1 MHLFQVDDI
10 SAIFDVAHGPS
21 QSTLS
26 AVLHI
31 GRSRGVAIGCKQWWQ
46 SRWGDLPEKD
56 ATSLAPL
63 WRTAILCRPRG
74 DPGLTFLWVL
84 QPPQWHRDSMDE
96 GSSIHRRPFM
106 AVYCHEAHCPAHHH
120 SPVGLG
126 LRLLS
131 RMTSGIR
138 AQLYNCSL
146 SSSASVKFS
155 MHYITVHRSIDTLI
169 AIKPFHAS
177 VRTLGYQLDG
187 HKVRSLHPST
197 LYIRAQNHTYSF
209 DFILTIISV
218 LFNCMNPFFL
228 KLVVAYTNL

>member
-21 QSTLS
+21 QSALS

-31 GRSRGVAIGCKQWWQ
+31 GRSRGIAIGCKRWWQ
-46 SRWGDLPEKD
+46 SRRGDLPEKD
-56 ATSLAPL
+56 AASLAPL
-63 WRTAILCRPRG
+63 WRTAILRRPRG

-84 QPPQWHRDSMDE
+84 QPPQRRRDSMDE
-96 GSSIHRRPFM
+96 GSSVHHRLFVAVYRREARRP
-106 AVYCHEAHCPAHHH
+106 AHRH

-138 AQLYNCSL
+138 AQLYNRGL
-146 SSSASVKFS
+146 SSSASVKFG

-177 VRTLGYQLDG
+177 ARTLGYQLDG
-187 HKVRSLHPST
+187 HKFVAPLHSVYTRSE
-197 LYIRAQNHTYSF
+197 LY
-209 DFILTIISV
+209 L
-218 LFNCMNPFFL
+218 
-228 KLVVAYTNL
+228 